1 MTNNKNLYPSKL
13 EVTFVSRALQKQ
25 QAPKCIWLTGLSGAG
40 KTSVATLLDKR
51 LFELNKHV
59 YVLDGDNLRSG
70 LTNDLGYKKEDR
82 VENIR
87 RVAEVAK
94 LFVDAGLI
102 VIVCLISPY
111 RSERLMA
118 RNMFQA
124 DHFLEVYVDA
134 SLEVCESRDVK
145 GLYARARKGE
155 IIDFTGIDSPYEP
168 PLHPEIHLDTSQSDL
183 DACVHKIL
191 NAIL

>member
-1 MTNNKNLYPSKL
+1 MTNNKNLYPSKF
-13 EVTFVSRALQKQ
+13 EVTSLLRALQKQ

-94 LFVDAGLI
+94 LLVDAGLI

-155 IIDFTGIDSPYEP
+155 IKDFTGIDSPYET
-168 PLHPEIHLDTSQSDL
+168 PLNPEIHLDTSHLDL

>member
-1 MTNNKNLYPSKL
+1 MSNNKNLYPSEL
-13 EVTFVSRALQKQ
+13 DITSALRAIQKQ

-124 DHFLEVYVDA
+124 DYFLEVYVDA
-134 SLEVCESRDVK
+134 SLDVCESRDVK

-168 PLHPEIHLDTSQSDL
+168 PLHPEIHLDTSQLDL

-191 NAIL
+191 DAIL